1 AFAVQVAAHL
11 DGVSPP
17 THALDFPTIDDGVRG
32 MAFIEAVVAS
42 SRANA
47 AWTPL
52 ASDAAPSAM
61 ASTPPARAVR
71 GAR

>member
-1 AFAVQVAAHL
+1 VEV
-11 DGVSPP
+11 VSARIEKREPAP
-17 THALDFPTIDDGVRG
+17 HALDFPGIDDAVRG

-52 ASDAAPSAM
+52 AA
-61 ASTPPARAVR
+61 
-71 GAR
+71 